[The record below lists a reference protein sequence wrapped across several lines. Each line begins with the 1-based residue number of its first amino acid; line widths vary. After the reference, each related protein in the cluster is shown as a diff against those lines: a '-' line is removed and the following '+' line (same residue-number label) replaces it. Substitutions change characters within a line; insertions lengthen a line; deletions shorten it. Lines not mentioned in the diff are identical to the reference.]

1 MLILLEFSIA
11 TYSYF
16 VLEGRRVVFLVEGL
30 LVTGSRGSGRRL
42 LGSGCGCRRSDCS
55 GDSLGGEVAGGRRLG
70 GPTAGA
76 APMAPSLLLQK
87 LVVQRQAEM
96 SELEPLSEM
105 SLMSQA
111 SVFFSGLRISPRST
125 LVGKHSRSSAAGIEM
140 STFQMRS
147 SY

>member
-1 MLILLEFSIA
+1 M
-11 TYSYF
+11 
-16 VLEGRRVVFLVEGL
+16 VFLCVEGL
-30 LVTGSRGSGRRL
+30 LVTGSLGSGRRL
-42 LGSGCGCRRSDCS
+42 LCSGCGCRRSDCS
-55 GDSLGGEVAGGRRLG
+55 ADALGGEVAGGRRLG

-125 LVGKHSRSSAAGIEM
+125 LVGKHSRSSAARIEDEHI
-140 STFQMRS
+140 SIFQMIS